1 MVITVKFK
9 NMFGFFIKKTFFDGW
24 DNLFNLVLVNIVC
37 LLSALLLGGLI
48 AVFYSFPLILAGLI
62 LLFFVTFGIFSTAY
76 GKVAA
81 DIANYKGV
89 HIGDFFKA
97 IPSSFKDGALF
108 GLLCGLIGIISVVA
122 MRFYLREVHS
132 IIGFLLAAF
141 LFWID
146 VIFFL
151 SFQWFV
157 AIRSLMHNDF
167 KKCLKKCFLIFF
179 DNTGFSIL
187 MGLYTLVCLL
197 LSFFCVGFIPS
208 LAGIV
213 LAQTNALRLR
223 LYKYDYLEQH
233 PELTTPSQRRQ
244 IPWEELIYEDRE
256 TLGPHKLKQM
266 FFPWKI

>member
-1 MVITVKFK
+1 
-9 NMFGFFIKKTFFDGW
+9 MFGFFIKKTFFDGW

-48 AVFYSFPLILAGLI
+48 AIFYSFPLILSVLI
-62 LLFFVTFGIFSTAY
+62 LLTCVVFAVFSVAY
-76 GKVAA
+76 GNVAA
-81 DIANYKGV
+81 DIANFKGV

-97 IPSSFKDGALF
+97 IPSSFKDGSLF
-108 GLLCGLIGIISVVA
+108 GLVCGFLGIISLVA
-122 MRFYLREVHS
+122 MRYYIQEIHS

-146 VIFFL
+146 VVIFL

-167 KKCLKKCFLIFF
+167 RKCLKKCFLIFF

-187 MGLYTLVCLL
+187 MGIYTLICFL
-197 LSFFCVGFIPS
+197 LSFFCVGFVPS
-208 LAGIV
+208 LSGIV

-233 PELTTPSQRRQ
+233 PELENTAQRKK
-244 IPWEELIYEDRE
+244 IPWEELIYDDRE
-256 TLGPHKLKQM
+256 TLGPHKLKQI
-266 FFPWKI
+266 FFPWKN

>member
-1 MVITVKFK
+1 
-9 NMFGFFIKKTFFDGW
+9 MFGFFIKKTFFDGW
-24 DNLFNLVLVNIVC
+24 DNLFNLVVVNIVC

-48 AVFYSFPLILAGLI
+48 AIFYSFPLILSVLI
-62 LLFFVTFGIFSTAY
+62 LLTCVVFAVFSVAY
-76 GKVAA
+76 GNVAA
-81 DIANYKGV
+81 DIANFKGV

-97 IPSSFKDGALF
+97 IPSSFKDGSLF
-108 GLLCGLIGIISVVA
+108 GLVCGFLGIISLVA
-122 MRFYLREVHS
+122 MRYYIQEIHS

-146 VIFFL
+146 VVIFL

-167 KKCLKKCFLIFF
+167 RKCLKKCFLIFF

-187 MGLYTLVCLL
+187 MGIYTLICFL
-197 LSFFCVGFIPS
+197 LSFFCVGFVPS
-208 LAGIV
+208 LSGIV

-233 PELTTPSQRRQ
+233 PELETPAQRKK
-244 IPWEELIYEDRE
+244 IPWEELIYDDRE
-256 TLGPHKLKQM
+256 ALGPHKLKQM
-266 FFPWKI
+266 FFPWKV